1 MTEDADDAAA
11 VAALGELGL
20 STYAARTFVGLQKLG
35 VATASEVADVT
46 DVPRSQVYGATEEL
60 ESVGLVD
67 TQRGSPRR
75 YRPVDIEAARDLL
88 YQRLRSRADDALDHL
103 EAVRGQRAHRDDAQ
117 EAIWT
122 TDGRTNITARMTD
135 LVARADHRVLF
146 ATDHRRFVG
155 GAVTAALAEANAD
168 GRSVTVASG
177 DAAVRD
183 AAADAGLDATPVE
196 DGSTPEIDIGRLL
209 VVDDDTIALS
219 VLPTPEL
226 PHVEVES
233 AFWSEGTAFATVLA
247 GLVDDRVA

>member
-1 MTEDADDAAA
+1 MTEDADDVAA

-67 TQRGSPRR
+67 SQQGSPRR

-88 YQRLRSRADDALDHL
+88 YQRLRARADDALDHL
-103 EAVRGQRAHRDDAQ
+103 EAVRGQRAHHDDTQ

-146 ATDHRRFVG
+146 ATGHPRFVG
-155 GAVTAALAEANAD
+155 GALTEALAEANAD

-177 DAAVRD
+177 EAAVRE
-183 AAADAGLDATPVE
+183 AAADAGLDATRVL
-196 DGSTPEIDIGRLL
+196 DGSTPDIDIGRLL

-219 VLPTPEL
+219 VLPMPKL
-226 PHVEVES
+226 PHVEAES
-233 AFWSEGTAFATVLA
+233 AFWSEGTAFATVLV
-247 GLVDDRVA
+247 GLVDDRVV